1 MINRVSNTQLLSFFT
16 DLKKFGRLNLEP
28 IWQRKPGVWTLDY
41 KRYFIDSIL
50 RNYPFPTIL
59 LNARTSADGT
69 TIYEVVDGKQRL
81 TAIFEFLNDEF
92 TTSREYSDDLGAP
105 QIFSDMPSE
114 AKKSFY
120 EYQLTVEVIS
130 DGSLE
135 ELRQAFDRLNRNVAR
150 LNSQELR
157 HAQFSGRFIQLMERL
172 ADDEFWSEIGVA
184 TPARTRR
191 MLDVQFVSQ
200 VFILTMD
207 GVQDGDESIDQLY
220 ADYDEDI
227 PDERRH
233 RRIYNACKTIL
244 QELQETHSLI
254 RNSRYGNLADLYS
267 LWAAVRDVVLDG
279 NARRVDYDETARGL
293 ERFAEEVGSETPPEE
308 AAKYLVAARQ
318 GSNKGPNRALRR
330 DALRRRIVLKQ

>member
-1 MINRVSNTQLLSFFT
+1 MVSRASNTQLLSFFT
-16 DLKKFGRLNLEP
+16 DLKKFDRLNLEP
-28 IWQRKPGVWTLDY
+28 IWQRKPGVWTLNY

-59 LNARTSADGT
+59 LNARTSEDGT

-81 TAIFEFLNDEF
+81 TTIFEFMNDEF
-92 TTSREYSDDLGAP
+92 TTSAEYSDDLGAP
-105 QIFSDMPSE
+105 QFFSDMPSE
-114 AKKSFY
+114 AKKAFY
-120 EYQLTVEVIS
+120 EYQVTVEVIS
-130 DGSLE
+130 HGSLE
-135 ELRQAFDRLNRNVAR
+135 QLREAFDRLNRNVAR

-157 HAQFSGRFIQLMERL
+157 HARFSGRFIQLMEGL
-172 ADDEFWSEIGVA
+172 ADDEFWSEVGIA

-200 VFILTMD
+200 VFILTMH
-207 GVQDGDESIDQLY
+207 GVQDGDEAIDQFY

-227 PDERRH
+227 PSERLH
-233 RRIYNACKTIL
+233 RRTYNVCKTIV
-244 QELQETHSLI
+244 QELQETHGLI

-279 NARRVDYDETARGL
+279 NAKGIDYDTTASNL
-293 ERFAEEVGSETPPEE
+293 QRFAEEVGSGKPLGE

-318 GSNKGPNRALRR
+318 GSNKGANRTLRR
-330 DALRRRIVLKQ
+330 DTLRRLIVLRQ